1 MGSPSI
7 WGAGTLLSYVTFG
20 LLAPFG
26 EQLRLEIR
34 KSIGPFTLVSVNW
47 KIVDLTLYQ
56 SVLWLPPK
64 VCTVSTGNPQPQPEV
79 FNTESA
85 KSTITY
91 SVVSTL
97 RETKVALEVCREVWG
112 AQAVQDVDLYFVA
125 ATHGGYLGLA
135 SLGAEPVG
143 ASFGL
148 LSNGGRGLHSH
159 MTAVVSKHA
168 GAGIGY
174 GLKQHQRA
182 WAADQG
188 IETIT
193 WTYDPLV
200 RRNAWFNLVRLGA
213 HVSGYEVNY
222 YGALGDA
229 INGNDESDRLMVA
242 WPVNAEPGSVVEPLS
257 TDMLVPIPDDIETI
271 RSLENSNR
279 ADRSESSQWRLRMR
293 TNLHPRLT
301 EGWQIVGLSAEYQYV
316 LRRPT

>member
-1 MGSPSI
+1 LFDEREN
-7 WGAGTLLSYVTFG
+7 GTNRPPDLYVPW
-20 LLAPFG
+20 LA
-26 EQLRLEIR
+26 
-34 KSIGPFTLVSVNW
+34 
-47 KIVDLTLYQ
+47 
-56 SVLWLPPK
+56 PK
-64 VCTVSTGNPQPQPEV
+64 VCTVTTVSTVSAGKSQPQFEV
-79 FNTESA
+79 FNEEPV
-85 KSTITY
+85 KSSITY

-97 RETKVALEVCREVWG
+97 RETKVALELCREVWG
-112 AQAVQDVDLYFVA
+112 ANAVQDVDLYFVA

-135 SLGAEPVG
+135 WLGAEAVG

-148 LSNGGRGLHSH
+148 LSDGGRGLHSH
-159 MTAVVSKHA
+159 MTAVVPKHA

-188 IETIT
+188 IECIT

-213 HVSGYEVNY
+213 QVSGYEVNY

-229 INGNDESDRLMVA
+229 INGNDESDRLMIT
-242 WPVNAEPGSVVEPLS
+242 WPVNAAAGSVIEPFPR
-257 TDMLVPIPDDIETI
+257 DVLVSIPDDIESI
-271 RSLENSNR
+271 RSLENTNR
-279 ADRSESSQWRLRMR
+279 ADPNESSQWRVRMR
-293 TNLHPRLT
+293 AELHPRLA